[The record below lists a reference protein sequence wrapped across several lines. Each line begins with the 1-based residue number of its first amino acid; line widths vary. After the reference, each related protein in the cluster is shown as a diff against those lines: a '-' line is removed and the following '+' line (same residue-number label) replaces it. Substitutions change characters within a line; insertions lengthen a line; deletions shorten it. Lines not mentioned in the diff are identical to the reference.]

1 MTLRIACVGGG
12 PGGLFFS
19 TLLKRQLPDAEVHLF
34 ERNQATD
41 AFGFGVVF
49 SDATLNAIDAADPV
63 LRDGLRDHGKH
74 WDDIEVWAKDEK
86 RSFAGNGMAAINRRV
101 LLPLLQQRASEV
113 GVELHFGA
121 NAPSTAELRDQFDV
135 VVGADGANSRTRT
148 DILDGLGHTVE
159 AATAK
164 FIWFGTTH
172 RFNGLTFIHR
182 KSPHG
187 NFAVH
192 AYPISDE
199 LSTFIVETDEETW
212 LRAGLNSF
220 DTTQPPGPSD
230 EKTREF
236 LEELFRDDIGE
247 DRIVANNS
255 RWATF
260 QTRRTQTWHQENV
273 VLLGDAVHTAHFSV
287 GSGTKMAMEDAI
299 VLAREIAAHSSDLA
313 TAFENYEQERAPRV
327 KKIQDSARGGLSWW
341 EHFGRYYDA
350 FEPTQFAFHFFSRSI
365 GIDKIEIRDPQL
377 ADAARNSWVQTHG
390 SSALKTPLE
399 IGGVRFASRLLS
411 LEIEDGVPTRL
422 SDGAGAS
429 LPISV
434 LSSASSDAAVLL
446 QATDAADESSAQ
458 AKAAA
463 QAGVLAAV
471 IQRGSA
477 LDRVLLAEELRLAH
491 GIVAVIVN
499 DDDENAAETLLL
511 SGRADA
517 VAVSAVSAVDAPVKE
532 FSRG

>member
-1 MTLRIACVGGG
+1 MTLRVACVGGG

-49 SDATLNAIDAADPV
+49 SDATLNAIDEADPV

-74 WDDIEVWAKDEK
+74 WNDIEVWAKDAK
-86 RSFAGNGMAAINRRV
+86 RSFSGNGMAAIHRRV
-101 LLPLLQQRASEV
+101 LLPLLQQRASEA
-113 GVELHFGA
+113 GVEMHFGA
-121 NAPSTAELRDQFDV
+121 NAPSTQELSDQFDV

-148 DILDGLGHTVE
+148 DILDYLGHTVE

-172 RFNGLTFIHR
+172 RFDGLTFIHR
-182 KSPHG
+182 KSIHG

-212 LRAGLNSF
+212 LRAGLDSF

-236 LEELFRDDIGE
+236 LEDLFRNDIGD

-260 QTRRTQTWHQENV
+260 QTRRTQTWHQDNV

-299 VLAREIAAHSSDLA
+299 VLAREISASPRDLV
-313 TAFENYEQERAPRV
+313 TAFENYGQERAPRV
-327 KKIQDSARGGLSWW
+327 KRIQDSARGGLSWW

-365 GIDKIEIRDPQL
+365 GIDKIEIRDPEL
-377 ADAARNSWVQTHG
+377 ADAARDSWVQTHG
-390 SSALKTPLE
+390 SPALETPLDL
-399 IGGVRFASRLLS
+399 GGVRFASRNLS
-411 LEIEDGVPTRL
+411 LDAEDGVPIRL

-429 LPISV
+429 LPLAV
-434 LSSASSDAAVLL
+434 PFAASSDAVVLL
-446 QATDAADESSAQ
+446 QATDNADETAEQ
-458 AKAAA
+458 ARAAA

-471 IQRGSA
+471 IQGGSV
-477 LDRVLLAEELRLAH
+477 LGRVLLAEELRLAH
-491 GIVAVIVN
+491 GIPAIIVN
-499 DDDENAAETLLL
+499 DGDVNAAETLLL

-517 VAVSAVSAVDAPVKE
+517 VAVLPVGTPVKE
-532 FSRG
+532 LSRG